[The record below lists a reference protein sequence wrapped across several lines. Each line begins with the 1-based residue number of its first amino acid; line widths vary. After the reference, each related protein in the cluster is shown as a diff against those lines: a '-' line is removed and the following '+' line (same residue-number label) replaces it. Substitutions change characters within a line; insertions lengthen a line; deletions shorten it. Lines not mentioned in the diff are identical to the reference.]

1 MSAAPNHHK
10 KPSFFHRVR
19 CSKSS
24 QKAFFFFMGKMVKI
38 AK

>member
-24 QKAFFFFMGKMVKI
+24 QKAFFFSWEKWSK
-38 AK
+38 